1 MVPEEGHAFQQ
12 QVATPAGTAFHERY
26 HFTGPVRVAG
36 GPAEFTVWDWALT
49 KRLAGI
55 NMGSTMK
62 VEVRAVGL
70 KEHREKAGLT
80 QRELAKRLG
89 VSQNYIPALEAG
101 TRRPGPNLRTKL
113 MQLFNC
119 KFEDL
124 FQVVM
129 VNPLDDSERTLEVE
143 DRRDRAG

>member
-1 MVPEEGHAFQQ
+1 
-12 QVATPAGTAFHERY
+12 
-26 HFTGPVRVAG
+26 
-36 GPAEFTVWDWALT
+36 
-49 KRLAGI
+49 
-55 NMGSTMK
+55 MK

-70 KEHREKAGLT
+70 KERREKAGLT

-113 MQLFNC
+113 MQSFNC

-143 DRRDRAG
+143 DRTDRAG

>member
-1 MVPEEGHAFQQ
+1 
-12 QVATPAGTAFHERY
+12 
-26 HFTGPVRVAG
+26 
-36 GPAEFTVWDWALT
+36 
-49 KRLAGI
+49 
-55 NMGSTMK
+55 MK